1 MRTISLLFV
10 AQIDYGEKGMSMN
23 DWSDYA
29 SARLRQQ
36 DQDQQLKDKKFLEKQ
51 RLKRAHGT
59 KLWHEV
65 RRIVKE
71 NSEHLNI
78 KEGKQILVFEV
89 TQNTQ
94 LKVRANL
101 KSESRPLQATFDE
114 ERGRLEWECREKS
127 GDAWELFVTEDG
139 GVSLCRGMVPTT
151 PALVAKQMLDALLF
165 D

>member
-1 MRTISLLFV
+1 MVRLGHRETG
-10 AQIDYGEKGMSMN
+10 ASMN

-36 DQDQQLKDKKFLEKQ
+36 RQDQQLKDKKFLEKQ
-51 RLKRAHGT
+51 RLKKAHGT
-59 KLWHEV
+59 QLWHEV
-65 RRIVKE
+65 RRIIKE

-94 LKVRANL
+94 VKVRANL
-101 KSESRPLQATFDE
+101 ESESRPLQATFDE

-127 GDAWELFVTEDG
+127 GDAWELFVTENG
-139 GVSLCRGMVPTT
+139 GVNFCQGTAPTT
-151 PALVAKQMLDALLF
+151 PALIAKEMLDALLF